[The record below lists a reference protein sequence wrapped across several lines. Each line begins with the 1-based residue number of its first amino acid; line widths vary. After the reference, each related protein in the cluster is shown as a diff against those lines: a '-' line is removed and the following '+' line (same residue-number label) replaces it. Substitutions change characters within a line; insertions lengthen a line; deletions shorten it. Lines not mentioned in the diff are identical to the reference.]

1 MKQVLRSALAWIALP
16 FALLGQ
22 ALANTPPTAPIATE
36 VESALRTNNPEA
48 LKEVLKKISLAKGD
62 VFELSFYKGLLNL
75 KREQWEAALGSFS
88 VIPSSSSYYLAAR
101 NNMATI
107 YASQGQ
113 LAQAK
118 STLEEALKAQQ
129 PLELMYKN
137 LNNLKTHI
145 ASKNYASALQILE
158 GNTKLSLLVSTNGL
172 SALTPKAPADSVIA
186 AASKPP
192 EAATRPAPTT
202 APPPPA
208 PATAPATGA
217 VATTPAPTAPPP
229 VTAPAAQP
237 VPTPPAAERSAE
249 KAPAAKPPA
258 PATVSGEDAELA
270 KAATQAL
277 QNWAQ
282 AWEKKDM
289 DRYFGSYVSGFTP
302 PDGKTNA
309 QWVKDRQARILSK
322 GNIKIQIS
330 QIESTPLSK
339 TSVRLR
345 YKQNYQA
352 DQLKVSSVK
361 TVEMKLVDQ
370 RWLITSERASG
381 SDGK

>member
-22 ALANTPPTAPIATE
+22 ALANTPLTPPIAIE
-36 VESALRTNNPEA
+36 VESALRTNNPEV
-48 LKEVLKKISLAKGD
+48 LKETLKRLSLTKGD

-75 KREQWEAALGSFS
+75 KREQWDAALASFS
-88 VIPSSSSYYLAAR
+88 VIPTSSAYYLAAR
-101 NNMATI
+101 NNMATV

-113 LAQAK
+113 LVQAK

-129 PLELMYKN
+129 PLDLMYKN

-172 SALTPKAPADSVIA
+172 SALTPKAPADSVLA
-186 AASKPP
+186 AATKTP
-192 EAATRPAPTT
+192 EVVTRP
-202 APPPPA
+202 
-208 PATAPATGA
+208 
-217 VATTPAPTAPPP
+217 ATTPAPTPVPP
-229 VTAPAAQP
+229 VATAPAPAP
-237 VPTPPAAERSAE
+237 VPAPVATPAVAPPTPASPVPPAAERNADKKPANKPDAPSA
-249 KAPAAKPPA
+249 
-258 PATVSGEDAELA
+258 SSSEDDELA
-270 KAATQAL
+270 KGATQAL
-277 QNWAQ
+277 QIWAQ

-289 DRYFGSYVSGFTP
+289 DRYFGAYVVGFTP
-302 PDGKTNA
+302 PDGKSNA

-330 QIESTPLSK
+330 QIESTPLGK
-339 TSVRLR
+339 NSVRLR

-361 TVEMKLVDQ
+361 TVDMKLVDQ

-381 SDGK
+381 GGGK